1 MADKQS
7 VGPAGD
13 RIVTVPERV
22 KKAATY
28 VRRNPDGTSASL
40 LTATGAA
47 FAIVGLVDLALLW
60 FPLRFGSPAWEFGTL
75 SRTFDSLPMTGLGM
89 ALVAFGLVRHP
100 EWHPAWVRGAAILFA
115 LVTIGMVLL
124 GVVYGLA
131 AVVVVGQTPAE
142 GLDALGRAILKNGVE
157 IVVYSLVFGAI
168 AVMLWRGVEKVA

>member
-1 MADKQS
+1 MANKPS
-7 VGPAGD
+7 GGPAGD
-13 RIVTVPERV
+13 RIVTVPRRV
-22 KKAATY
+22 KKSATY

-89 ALVAFGLVRHP
+89 AFVAFGLVRHP
-100 EWHPAWVRGAAILFA
+100 EWHPVWVRGAAILFA